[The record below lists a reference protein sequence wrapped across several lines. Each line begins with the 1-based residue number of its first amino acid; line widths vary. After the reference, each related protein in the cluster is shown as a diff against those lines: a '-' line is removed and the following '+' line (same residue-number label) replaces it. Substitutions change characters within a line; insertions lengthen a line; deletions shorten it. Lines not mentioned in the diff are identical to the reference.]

1 MQVGD
6 LVTLST
12 YCLTTASM
20 WKWKD
25 RIWNEKKPLVG
36 IVVEVVDNQL
46 ARTFLSKNEKTLY
59 YVKWCGEGPGDR
71 WNNRVRNKGAWSY
84 FLRNDLK
91 FVKKGK
97 NESR

>member
-1 MQVGD
+1 MKAGD
-6 LVTLST
+6 LITLST
-12 YCLTTASM
+12 YCLQTASM

-36 IVVEVVDNQL
+36 IVVKVVENKL
-46 ARTFLSKNEKTLY
+46 TRTCFSENEKTLY
-59 YVKWCGEGPGDR
+59 YVKWCGEGPSDR
-71 WNNRVRNKGAWSY
+71 WNNRVLSGGAWSY

-91 FVKKGK
+91 FAR